1 MNPQHHFTYPRV
13 AELRTARPSVLPS
26 GRPSQRD
33 LVVASL
39 VRCPGK
45 PTVAKG

>member
-13 AELRTARPSVLPS
+13 TELRTARPSELPS

-39 VRCPGK
+39 VRCPRK

>member
-1 MNPQHHFTYPRV
+1 MNPQHRYTFPRV
-13 AELRTARPSVLPS
+13 TELRTARPSVLPS

-39 VRCPGK
+39 VRCPRK